1 MQIAR
6 ADFDAMLAQGFAS
19 GEHLDAGYRYYGDI
33 FGSMPAS
40 TAGSREARRPQ
51 AARPSLPIPRCA
63 TRGTRKCAGRCL
75 Q

>member
-6 ADFDAMLAQGFAS
+6 AYLDAMLARGFAS

-40 TAGSREARRPQ
+40 TAGSGEARRPQ
-51 AARPSLPIPRCA
+51 AAP
-63 TRGTRKCAGRCL
+63 
-75 Q
+75 